1 MRMEEMEQNS
11 FISFVKIRD
20 KKVILKLVIKNLL
33 IYLLL
38 WIIFCNFAADFEN
51 DIQK

>member
-38 WIIFCNFAADFEN
+38 CNFFCTFALNLRNA
-51 DIQK
+51 